1 MSDKTQ
7 TLDMKELKIVTGRK
21 RREGF
26 VTEYGEAVYE
36 L

>member
-7 TLDMKELKIVTGRK
+7 TLDLKELKITTGRE

-26 VTEYGEAVYE
+26 VLEYGEAG
-36 L
+36 